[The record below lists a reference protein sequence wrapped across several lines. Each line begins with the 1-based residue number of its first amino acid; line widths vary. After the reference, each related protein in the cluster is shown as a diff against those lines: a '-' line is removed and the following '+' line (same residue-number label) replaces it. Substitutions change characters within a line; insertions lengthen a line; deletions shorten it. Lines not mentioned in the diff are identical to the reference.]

1 MYVPEHFREADL
13 THLDWLSQHDAFGTL
28 VSTVEGAPF
37 ASHVPVLYRREE
49 RRVTLTGH
57 WARPNPQWRGIEGQ
71 RVLFIFHGPHA
82 YISPRW
88 YAEPRKHVPTWNYAV
103 AHLYGRIRLVEDRA
117 QLREIVTALADK
129 YESGQA
135 QAWSVSAADARVLDL
150 LRGIVGFELSV
161 DEVQLKFKLNQNH
174 PRNNVTGAIHGLESV
189 PGDDASAIRSLM
201 QDAMDSDRQRR

>member
-13 THLDWLSQHDAFGTL
+13 THLDWLAQHDAFGTL
-28 VSTVEGAPF
+28 VSILDGAPF

-103 AHLYGRIRLVEDRA
+103 AHLYGRIRLVDDGA

-174 PRNNVTGAIHGLESV
+174 SRNNVTGAIHGLESV

-201 QDAMDSDRQRR
+201 QDAMGSDRQRR